1 MSWNRAMTLQAH
13 YKKLGNP
20 DHWAWLYNMAIAKQ
34 WTEVLP
40 CKENSRKIQG
50 KFMFSKVNPD
60 TVLSIKVFPEVFTSY
75 FSTPKIIFSSLDNHF
90 ENIHI
95 ENRFSPSTFSVN
107 GVCFLFFFG
116 IPRYSQVC
124 KIKSNSSEH

>member
-1 MSWNRAMTLQAH
+1 MSWNRAMKFQAH
-13 YKKLGNP
+13 YKKMGNP
-20 DHWAWLYNMAIAKQ
+20 DHWAWLYDMAIAKQ

-50 KFMFSKVNPD
+50 KFMFSNANPD

-75 FSTPKIIFSSLDNHF
+75 FSTPKIIFSSSRVAHF

-95 ENRFSPSTFSVN
+95 ENSFSPSTFSVN
-107 GVCFLFFFG
+107 VFIFFK
-116 IPRYSQVC
+116 IPRYSQIC
-124 KIKSNSSEH
+124 KIKSISSEH